1 MNITRHAATHFI
13 VLMVIVLCSLF
24 SANTSYGNSLD
35 GIERTIESGRVLIVF
50 YDATGTETEK
60 GLGLIINNEGQILTN
75 LPLIKGAYS
84 AEIFSETYYYD
95 EISVLARNEEF
106 GLALLQITAKNEK
119 NIELDF
125 DLEIKPDEE
134 VYVISYQSGS
144 DRTVTEG
151 AIKKVSYNEK
161 NQPEIIYTTVPVL
174 PETSNG
180 PLMNMAGKVIGIST
194 ADAIKD
200 QTFYATGL
208 GPIKSFLSGPFKA
221 EHLHPPM
228 SRMKSKLF
236 IEWVETEVIGGLIS
250 FGAAKI
256 IGVILGII
264 VFSFL
269 IQWFLDKRAFR
280 Q

>member
-24 SANTSYGNSLD
+24 SANTLYGDSLE
-35 GIERTIESGRVLIVF
+35 GIERTIESGRVLIVV

-75 LPLIKGAYS
+75 LSLIKDAYS

-106 GLALLQITAKNEK
+106 GLALLRIAAKNEK

-125 DLEIKPDEE
+125 DLEITPDEE

-151 AIKKVSYNEK
+151 AIKTVSYSEK

-180 PLMNMAGKVIGIST
+180 PLINIAGKVIGIST
-194 ADAIKD
+194 VDAKKD

-208 GPIKSFLSGPFKA
+208 GPIKSFLSVPFKS
-221 EHLHPPM
+221 EPLHPPM
-228 SRMKSKLF
+228 SKVKSKLF
-236 IEWVETEVIGGLIS
+236 IEWVKTEVIGGLIS
-250 FGAAKI
+250 FGATKI
-256 IGVILGII
+256 IGIILGLV

-269 IQWFLDKRAFR
+269 IQWVLDKRAFR

>member
-1 MNITRHAATHFI
+1 
-13 VLMVIVLCSLF
+13 
-24 SANTSYGNSLD
+24 
-35 GIERTIESGRVLIVF
+35 
-50 YDATGTETEK
+50 
-60 GLGLIINNEGQILTN
+60 